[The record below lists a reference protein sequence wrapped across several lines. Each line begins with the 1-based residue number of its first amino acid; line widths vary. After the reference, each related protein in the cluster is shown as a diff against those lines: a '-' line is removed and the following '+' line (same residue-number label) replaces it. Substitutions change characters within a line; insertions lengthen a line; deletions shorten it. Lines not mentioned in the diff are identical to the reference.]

1 MKSRDYLLK
10 FFFFTGAILMLFALC
25 ANAQDPSLV
34 AKWSFDGNSGRTARD
49 SVKGVDDMIEGQVK
63 YVAGVTGN
71 GLRFDGY
78 TTTVLR
84 MADKAPKLA
93 NAFTVGA
100 WGALN
105 TYPWNW
111 VPIVDQEEFKQVGFL
126 FGIDAFG
133 HLGLQVSVDRV
144 WRTVVSS
151 CHLPLKKWVHV
162 VGTFDGSSGLTIYI
176 DGKEVGKLA
185 VRGHLSP
192 AERTDLLIG
201 RIRVPEMPEP
211 VDAIHPRLPVMY
223 SLDGVL
229 DDVEIYDRSLSAEEV
244 ASVYAAIKAPGGDVL
259 PWPKL
264 PAGPP
269 GAGPFG
275 AYYASLKYQDTW
287 DGLRRIGPD
296 SDVVVRFDES
306 PIRLVFWQGTNY
318 VPAWVT
324 ENNHWFTD
332 EFLETWGSGCP
343 DGGDCE
349 PMSDKQSR
357 YSHVAILESNNA
369 RVVVHWRYALNEIED
384 YKGAWPDSLTGWFD
398 WADEYWTVYPDG
410 VAIRKQVLWTTN
422 LSEPHEW
429 QETIVINGPGQRPE
443 DNINLDALTLEN
455 MKGETHIYSW
465 KFGAPECFD
474 EPDSPNIQIVNLK
487 SNWKPFE
494 IVSPGGSSIAPFRW
508 KQTEF
513 SIFHW
518 RNHWPVSQFA
528 SSGRSAVA
536 PDRASHTSL
545 SHIVWNAYSST
556 EQTMTKILMDGL
568 TDRSP
573 AEALKLAKSWLSPA
587 KLELAGGGYRSDG
600 YDPTQRAYVLTREGA
615 RRTFPVSVTLRG
627 SEASPIINPAIVVQN
642 WGEAGAR
649 LKLNCKLLVEG
660 KDFRIGHIPGLE
672 STDLIIW
679 VEAQSSEPLQVE
691 LDQVRR

>member
-201 RIRVPEMPEP
+201 RIRVPDFRYWPVGAWAPRSCREP
-211 VDAIHPRLPVMY
+211 ASLLPRRRPVRRHRRRQ
-223 SLDGVL
+223 SKP
-229 DDVEIYDRSLSAEEV
+229 AEGFTWN
-244 ASVYAAIKAPGGDVL
+244 AAPPMQFPSSFGERRAPPSQGA
-259 PWPKL
+259 
-264 PAGPP
+264 PAGVKPLTATIAP
-269 GAGPFG
+269 LGISARRFVR
-275 AYYASLKYQDTW
+275 ASDIDTFC
-287 DGLRRIGPD
+287 LLP
-296 SDVVVRFDES
+296 SS
-306 PIRLVFWQGTNY
+306 
-318 VPAWVT
+318 
-324 ENNHWFTD
+324 
-332 EFLETWGSGCP
+332 
-343 DGGDCE
+343 
-349 PMSDKQSR
+349 
-357 YSHVAILESNNA
+357 
-369 RVVVHWRYALNEIED
+369 
-384 YKGAWPDSLTGWFD
+384 
-398 WADEYWTVYPDG
+398 
-410 VAIRKQVLWTTN
+410 
-422 LSEPHEW
+422 
-429 QETIVINGPGQRPE
+429 QRP
-443 DNINLDALTLEN
+443 
-455 MKGETHIYSW
+455 
-465 KFGAPECFD
+465 
-474 EPDSPNIQIVNLK
+474 
-487 SNWKPFE
+487 SNC
-494 IVSPGGSSIAPFRW
+494 
-508 KQTEF
+508 
-513 SIFHW
+513 
-518 RNHWPVSQFA
+518 
-528 SSGRSAVA
+528 
-536 PDRASHTSL
+536 
-545 SHIVWNAYSST
+545 
-556 EQTMTKILMDGL
+556 
-568 TDRSP
+568 
-573 AEALKLAKSWLSPA
+573 
-587 KLELAGGGYRSDG
+587 
-600 YDPTQRAYVLTREGA
+600 GA
-615 RRTFPVSVTLRG
+615 RRSKKARMNG
-627 SEASPIINPAIVVQN
+627 S
-642 WGEAGAR
+642 
-649 LKLNCKLLVEG
+649 
-660 KDFRIGHIPGLE
+660 
-672 STDLIIW
+672 
-679 VEAQSSEPLQVE
+679 
-691 LDQVRR
+691 